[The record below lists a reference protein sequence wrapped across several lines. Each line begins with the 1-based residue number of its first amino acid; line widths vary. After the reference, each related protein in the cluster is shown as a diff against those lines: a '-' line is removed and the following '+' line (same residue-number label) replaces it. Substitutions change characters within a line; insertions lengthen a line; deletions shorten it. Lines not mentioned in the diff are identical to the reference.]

1 MTSSVVSSLFSQRY
15 RLAREIGRG
24 GMGVV
29 YRAADRLSGQDVA
42 LKRVTKPSE
51 ELIFTSASAS
61 ADRQLALAQEFQL
74 LASLRHPNII
84 SVLDYG
90 FDDEHRPY
98 FTMDL
103 LENPVT
109 VSHYAQSLPVPEK
122 TRVLAQIL
130 QALKYLHRRGIVHR
144 DLKPANILVS
154 DGQLKVLD
162 FGLAIARHQEAPGTS
177 STTGTLAYMAPEV
190 LDGQPA
196 REASDLYAVGV
207 IAYELFM
214 GKHPFN
220 TANLTALVD
229 EILKTVPD

>member
-1 MTSSVVSSLFSQRY
+1 MNASVISSLFSQRY
-15 RLAREIGRG
+15 RLASEIGRG

-29 YRAADRLSGQDVA
+29 YRATDRLSGQDVA

-90 FDDEHRPY
+90 FDDEQMPY

-109 VSHYAQSLPVPEK
+109 VWQYAQSLPAPEK
-122 TRVLAQIL
+122 IRALAQIL

-154 DGQLKVLD
+154 AGQLKVLD
-162 FGLAIARHQEAPGTS
+162 FGLAVARQQETTGT
-177 STTGTLAYMAPEV
+177 STTGTLAYIAPEM
-190 LDGQPA
+190 LGSQPA
-196 REASDLYAVGV
+196 REASELYAV
-207 IAYELFM
+207 
-214 GKHPFN
+214 
-220 TANLTALVD
+220 
-229 EILKTVPD
+229 